1 MRLIQR
7 SFCVSL
13 IIQKLLVFSVFFL
26 DSLVQNFVIISHID
40 NVLSSYI
47 FFDLSLLLS
56 LLRYE
61 DYCKIAWRL
70 KTNKFSIS
78 AISQVYTTGDNLLLV
93 MYLRRTRDEL
103 SVDVQNLITL
113 CLSTQARIGYPG
125 FRQPRRKSGID
136 LGGLWD
142 RKKASLRV
150 HRESCRSFTDSKDS
164 LSNDSSGLRKTL
176 EKKRQEQ
183 RENKNYDYNILS
195 LFYKLLP
202 ENITHFIGLKLLSKV
217 IVIVVAILL

>member
-1 MRLIQR
+1 MWKLIIKVREINKKKSWFFIVRLIQR

-47 FFDLSLLLS
+47 FFDLSFLLS

-61 DYCKIAWRL
+61 DYCKTAL

-78 AISQVYTTGDNLLLV
+78 AISQVYTTGNNLLLV

-164 LSNDSSGLRKTL
+164 FSNDSSGLRKTL
-176 EKKRQEQ
+176 EKKR
-183 RENKNYDYNILS
+183 
-195 LFYKLLP
+195 
-202 ENITHFIGLKLLSKV
+202 
-217 IVIVVAILL
+217 

>member
-1 MRLIQR
+1 MN
-7 SFCVSL
+7 
-13 IIQKLLVFSVFFL
+13 FL
-26 DSLVQNFVIISHID
+26 
-40 NVLSSYI
+40 
-47 FFDLSLLLS
+47 
-56 LLRYE
+56 
-61 DYCKIAWRL
+61 
-70 KTNKFSIS
+70 
-78 AISQVYTTGDNLLLV
+78 
-93 MYLRRTRDEL
+93 
-103 SVDVQNLITL
+103 DVQNLITL

-183 RENKNYDYNILS
+183 RENENYDYNILS

-202 ENITHFIGLKLLSKV
+202 ENITHFVAGLKLLSKV
-217 IVIVVAILL
+217 IVSNCCILLLYNENKSTKKYIYIFFLS